1 MVRLQRTPTRRLEM
15 TQLLETKDTTLVV
28 EPPVGVKK
36 RIGRIV
42 AVATLIAVL
51 GGWLVFEVAS
61 NQAET
66 RRTEAMVARSQAMDR
81 LYQGQ
86 LEAERLERLVA
97 RSQAMDRL
105 YQGQLEAE
113 RLEGLIARSQAMDEF
128 YKTPTEGERLDRLIT
143 RSVAMDE
150 FYGAAE

>member
-1 MVRLQRTPTRRLEM
+1 M

-86 LEAERLERLVA
+86 LEAERLERL
-97 RSQAMDRL
+97 
-105 YQGQLEAE
+105 
-113 RLEGLIARSQAMDEF
+113 IARSQAMDEF

-150 FYGAAE
+150 FYRAD

>member
-1 MVRLQRTPTRRLEM
+1 MVRLQRPPTRRLEM

-86 LEAERLERLVA
+86 LEAERLERL
-97 RSQAMDRL
+97 
-105 YQGQLEAE
+105 
-113 RLEGLIARSQAMDEF
+113 IARSQAMDEF

>member
-1 MVRLQRTPTRRLEM
+1 M
-15 TQLLETKDTTLVV
+15 TQLLEKKDTTPVV

-42 AVATLIAVL
+42 AVATLIGVL
-51 GGWLVFEVAS
+51 GGWEAFEVAS

-66 RRTEAMVARSQAMDR
+66 RRMEATVARSQAMDR
-81 LYQGQ
+81 FYQGQ

-97 RSQAMDRL
+97 RSQAMD
-105 YQGQLEAE
+105 
-113 RLEGLIARSQAMDEF
+113 EF
-128 YKTPTEGERLDRLIT
+128 YKPPTEGERLDRLIT

-150 FYGAAE
+150 FYGADE